1 MAPPEVTTT
10 RRGCRAVSRWP
21 GSSPIPPPGPLRTLA
36 WATLT
41 NTVGM
46 GLWVAG
52 SALFLT
58 RSIGLS
64 THSVG
69 VGLTIAALVGLIASV
84 PFGRLADRRDPRTL
98 RAVLQLLQA
107 VVAASYLLVDSV
119 ASFIVVAVCSAL
131 LATGNLAVRAALV
144 AAVGGAAGRVH
155 AFAILRAVAN
165 LGTSVGAALAG
176 LALVADT
183 RAAYQLLVL
192 GNAGTFALS
201 AMLIMRLPP
210 FPPGSV
216 PAAPKRGLGPALRDA
231 PFVAVGATSA
241 VLSLHSVVLTLIIPL
256 WVVSHTAAPTV
267 MVAAVL
273 VTNTVLTVLL
283 AVRLSRGAQT
293 ATPAAQTMRRAG
305 LALAAAMLLFSGTS
319 ALPAGPTI
327 ALLLVAATVYTLG
340 DLWHAVSGTGLA
352 YDLAIPEFVG
362 EYQGAAALLNGL
374 AGAVGPALLTLLIL
388 DGGRLGWV
396 ALALL
401 FAVTGLFT
409 PRLTRWA
416 VLSRRPLAPTPEH
429 PPVPAGGGSASQER
443 KVRKNGYHR
452 IMMSFPDVLRTGIAL
467 KIFKP
472 HDRV

>member
-1 MAPPEVTTT
+1 MSWW
-10 RRGCRAVSRWP
+10 RAI
-21 GSSPIPPPGPLRTLA
+21 SPIPPPGPLRILA

-46 GLWVAG
+46 GLWLAG

-58 RSIGLS
+58 RSLGLS
-64 THSVG
+64 TRSVG
-69 VGLTIAALVGLIASV
+69 VGLTVAALVGLIASV

-119 ASFIVVAVCSAL
+119 ASFIVVAVFSAL

-144 AAVGGAAGRVH
+144 AAVGGAAGRVP

-165 LGTSVGAALAG
+165 LGTGVGAALAE
-176 LALVADT
+176 LALVADA

-192 GNAGTFALS
+192 GNAAAFALS

-256 WVVSHTAAPTV
+256 WVTSHTAAPTI

-293 ATPAAQTMRRAG
+293 ATPAARTMRRAG
-305 LALAAAMLLFSGTS
+305 LRPGHTGVRRRVPGRCRAPQRPRRCGGARS
-319 ALPAGPTI
+319 ADPADPRRGPPR
-327 ALLLVAATVYTLG
+327 LG
-340 DLWHAVSGTGLA
+340 CA
-352 YDLAIPEFVG
+352 
-362 EYQGAAALLNGL
+362 GAAVRGHRPVHPTADPMGGVDPPPTRTD
-374 AGAVGPALLTLLIL
+374 AGAPSRSGWRRF
-388 DGGRLGWV
+388 GQLGWTPNRLRLR
-396 ALALL
+396 A
-401 FAVTGLFT
+401 AVQCMN
-409 PRLTRWA
+409 
-416 VLSRRPLAPTPEH
+416 
-429 PPVPAGGGSASQER
+429 SQL
-443 KVRKNGYHR
+443 KNGKSAR
-452 IMMSFPDVLRTGIAL
+452 PATTGS
-467 KIFKP
+467 
-472 HDRV
+472 

>member
-1 MAPPEVTTT
+1 MAPQEVTLT
-10 RRGCRAVSRWP
+10 RTVAGVSRWP

-41 NTVGM
+41 NTMGM

-58 RSIGLS
+58 RSVGLS
-64 THSVG
+64 TRSVG
-69 VGLTIAALVGLIASV
+69 VGLTIAALVGLVASV

-107 VVAASYLLVDSV
+107 VVAASYLLIDSV
-119 ASFIVVAVCSAL
+119 ASFVVVAVLSAL

-144 AAVGGAAGRVH
+144 AAVGGPQGRVR
-155 AFAILRAVAN
+155 AFATLRAVAN
-165 LGTSVGAALAG
+165 LGTGVGAVLAG

-192 GNAGTFALS
+192 GNAATFALS
-201 AMLIMRLPP
+201 AMLVMRLPP
-210 FPPGSV
+210 FPPESV
-216 PAAPKRGLGPALRDA
+216 PAAPKGGLGPALRDA
-231 PFVAVGATSA
+231 PFIAVSATSA

-267 MVAAVL
+267 MVAAIL

-293 ATPAAQTMRRAG
+293 ATPAARTMRRAG
-305 LALAAAMLLFSGTS
+305 LTLAAAMLLLAGTS
-319 ALPAGPTI
+319 ALPTGPTI
-327 ALLLVAATVYTLG
+327 ALLLVATTVYTIG
-340 DLWHAVSGTGLA
+340 DLWHAVGGTGLA
-352 YDLAIPEFVG
+352 YDLATPEFVG
-362 EYQGAAALLNGL
+362 EYQGVAGLLNGL

-401 FAVTGLFT
+401 FAVTGLFA
-409 PRLTRWA
+409 PRLTQWA
-416 VLSRRPLAPTPEH
+416 VSTRHPTAPTPEH
-429 PPVPAGGGSASQER
+429 PPVPAGGG
-443 KVRKNGYHR
+443 
-452 IMMSFPDVLRTGIAL
+452 
-467 KIFKP
+467 
-472 HDRV
+472 

>member
-1 MAPPEVTTT
+1 MSWW
-10 RRGCRAVSRWP
+10 RAI
-21 GSSPIPPPGPLRTLA
+21 SPIPPPGPLRILA

-46 GLWVAG
+46 GLWLAG

-58 RSIGLS
+58 RSLGLS
-64 THSVG
+64 TRSVG
-69 VGLTIAALVGLIASV
+69 VGLTVAALVGLIASV

-119 ASFIVVAVCSAL
+119 ASFIVVAVFSAL

-144 AAVGGAAGRVH
+144 AAVGGAAGRVP

-165 LGTSVGAALAG
+165 LGTGVGAALAG
-176 LALVADT
+176 LALVADA

-192 GNAGTFALS
+192 GNAAAFALS

-256 WVVSHTAAPTV
+256 WVTSHTAAPTI

-283 AVRLSRGAQT
+283 AVRLSRNAQT
-293 ATPAAQTMRRAG
+293 ATPAARTMRRAG
-305 LALAAAMLLFSGTS
+305 LALAAAMLLFTGTS

-327 ALLLVAATVYTLG
+327 ALLLVATTVYTIG
-340 DLWHAVSGTGLA
+340 DLWHAVGGTGLA
-352 YDLAIPEFVG
+352 YDLATPEFVG
-362 EYQGAAALLNGL
+362 EYQGAAGLLNGL

-416 VLSRRPLAPTPEH
+416 VLTRRPPAPTPER
-429 PPVPAGGGSASQER
+429 PPVPAGGGSASSD
-443 KVRKNGYHR
+443 G
-452 IMMSFPDVLRTGIAL
+452 PRTGYGSA
-467 KIFKP
+467 P
-472 HDRV
+472 PSNA